1 MNISLANKLSALRR
15 ESSLS
20 EEELAAFLNITSQ
33 KVISWESAESEPTA
47 SELFELSKLYHISV
61 DEILKSEIA
70 EVSQPISLK
79 KERPDYI
86 REKRPESYTEKEIFP
101 QGYKA
106 SENRQGYPN
115 ITFAEPEYN
124 DIKIETV
131 NSTKQRNDQRAYQ
144 NAYQNSAKGADKGTQ
159 SPFELGGIITPETA
173 EKIEIGLNKAGEAVG
188 TVVDKIADEVRRSVS
203 EQKAQSVKKSDGD
216 YDYNYS
222 YSYSTPPGA
231 KPTFKNAREQAKWEK
246 HQDKLHRR
254 EEKKERK
261 RRAFLLDK
269 LLPFFA
275 IPAMIIAYEQSG
287 DEWIVLLGIFLM
299 IIYYIISDHI
309 KIRLYDKY
317 NPPE

>member
-20 EEELAAFLNITSQ
+20 EEELAAFLNITND
-33 KVISWESAESEPTA
+33 KVISWERAESEPTA

-86 REKRPESYTEKEIFP
+86 REKRPESYTEKEVFP

-115 ITFAEPEYN
+115 ITFAEPDYN

-131 NSTKQRNDQRAYQ
+131 NSTKQKADQRAYQ
-144 NAYQNSAKGADKGTQ
+144 GAERDFSKQ

-173 EKIEIGLNKAGEAVG
+173 EKIESGLNKAGEAVG
-188 TVVDKIADEVRRSVS
+188 TVVDKIADEVKRAVA
-203 EQKAQSVKKSDGD
+203 ENKAQSVKDSDS
-216 YDYNYS
+216 S
-222 YSYSTPPGA
+222 YTYSTPPGA
-231 KPTFKNAREQAKWEK
+231 KPAFKNAREQAKWERY
-246 HQDKLHRR
+246 QDKLHRR
-254 EEKKERK
+254 EEKRERK

-275 IPAMIIAYEQSG
+275 IPAMIIAYEQSH

-309 KIRLYDKY
+309 KLKLELKEYRKQ

>member
-20 EEELAAFLNITSQ
+20 EDELAAFLNISGE
-33 KVISWESAESEPTA
+33 KVVSWERAESEPTA

-79 KERPDYI
+79 KDHPDYI
-86 REKRPESYTEKEIFP
+86 REKRPESYTEKEVFP

-106 SENRQGYPN
+106 SEGRQGYPN
-115 ITFAEPEYN
+115 ITFAEPEYS

-131 NSTKQRNDQRAYQ
+131 NSTKQRTYQ
-144 NAYQNSAKGADKGTQ
+144 ETGKSAPNQ

-188 TVVDKIADEVRRSVS
+188 TVVDKIADEVKRAVS
-203 EQKAQSVKKSDGD
+203 EKEAQNAKKSDS
-216 YDYNYS
+216 S

-231 KPTFKNAREQAKWEK
+231 RPTFKNAHEQAKWERYQEK
-246 HQDKLHRR
+246 QIRR
-254 EEKKERK
+254 EAKRERK
-261 RRAFLLDK
+261 RRTFLLDK
-269 LLPFFA
+269 LLPFIV
-275 IPAMIIAYEQSG
+275 IPPMLIAYDHSN
-287 DEWIVLLGIFLM
+287 DEWIPLAGILFM

-309 KIRLYDKY
+309 KLKMELKEYKKI

>member
-20 EEELAAFLNITSQ
+20 EDELAVFLNITGER
-33 KVISWESAESEPTA
+33 VYSWERAESEPTA
-47 SELFELSKLYHISV
+47 TELFELSKLYHISV

-86 REKRPESYTEKEIFP
+86 REKRPESYTEKEVFP

-131 NSTKQRNDQRAYQ
+131 NSTAGRDYQ
-144 NAYQNSAKGADKGTQ
+144 GTYHKPEYNTESKTETSKQ

-188 TVVDKIADEVRRSVS
+188 TVVDKIADEVRRAAS
-203 EQKAQSVKKSDGD
+203 ENKAQSVSKSDS
-216 YDYNYS
+216 S
-222 YSYSTPPGA
+222 YSSPPGA
-231 KPTFKNAREQAKWEK
+231 KPVYKNAHEQAKWEK
-246 HQDKLHRR
+246 YQYKQSRR
-254 EEKKERK
+254 EEKRERK
-261 RRAFLLDK
+261 KRAFLLDK
-269 LLPFFA
+269 LFPIIIGILFYITVIDAGAEGLIAPLLLS
-275 IPAMIIAYEQSG
+275 IP
-287 DEWIVLLGIFLM
+287 V
-299 IIYYIISDHI
+299 YYIISDHI
-309 KIRLYDKY
+309 KLRLELKRYKKQ